1 MFINKVPRSVWPKG
15 CFRISAWHKDDH
27 ICALLERKDEINR
40 EYSLVQGAETLNLD
54 VIEQLVTRAIDS
66 DDVFLV
72 TACLEPLYDAFESFP
87 ETISVFEDRFVNASH
102 RSKQRIACCL
112 QYLIPN
118 GTNRR
123 ETIGRHYSVI
133 NSDHEHF
140 KQLWS
145 KVQHVVERVGEK
157 GK

>member
-1 MFINKVPRSVWPKG
+1 M
-15 CFRISAWHKDDH
+15 
-27 ICALLERKDEINR
+27 LERKDEINR

-54 VIEQLVTRAIDS
+54 VIEQLVKRAIDS

-112 QYLIPN
+112 QYLLPN

-133 NSDHEHF
+133 ISDHEHF